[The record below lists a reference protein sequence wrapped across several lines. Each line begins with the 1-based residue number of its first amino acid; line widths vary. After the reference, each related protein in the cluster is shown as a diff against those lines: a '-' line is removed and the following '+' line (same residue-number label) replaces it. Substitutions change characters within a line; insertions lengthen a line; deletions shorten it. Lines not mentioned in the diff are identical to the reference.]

1 MTFPFL
7 LIEVDQQSICWMR
20 VFSLQRIPLSQKGGF
35 LRVFIDSKPHP
46 KSSTNSEAGDTLLT
60 SSLSRARVHATYSR
74 WRSVS

>member
-35 LRVFIDSKPHP
+35 LRMLGGARAEGHCCPCTGLAPLGQWWAFLFCEGFAPKPH
-46 KSSTNSEAGDTLLT
+46 AQRCG
-60 SSLSRARVHATYSR
+60 
-74 WRSVS
+74 